1 MRERE
6 KFKMITVH
14 VRDQWSSPTLR
25 QTYHLV
31 LIQLYLIRV
40 KGRESLHVYYIAYK
54 LANYMYKHHRSLFLE
69 LQIMT
74 HTVDYE

>member
-1 MRERE
+1 
-6 KFKMITVH
+6 MITVH

-25 QTYHLV
+25 QTYQLV

-54 LANYMYKHHRSLFLE
+54 LANYMYKPS
-69 LQIMT
+69 QIT
-74 HTVDYE
+74 IPRATNYDTYSTL